1 MTTVIADRITVDPE
15 ICFGKPVIQ
24 GTRIPVYLVLD
35 LLEGGL
41 TIEEIAQEWYPQL
54 TREDVIACI
63 RYANSLVKNEEIR
76 VVEVKP
82 GRKR

>member
-1 MTTVIADRITVDPE
+1 MATVIADRITVDPE

-41 TIEEIAQEWYPQL
+41 TINQIIREWYPQL

-63 RYANSLVKNEEIR
+63 RYANSLVKNEEIH
-76 VVEVKP
+76 VIEVKP
-82 GRKR
+82 GHKR